1 MAFCKV
7 LTKKSRSIGFL
18 TNANPVAPQGVPR
31 WVGMRCH
38 QEHGRRGPKRGH
50 FLHELEARLAGHEEV
65 CDEHVVRR
73 LPEPSERF
81 LTR

>member
-31 WVGMRCH
+31 CLRMRCH
-38 QEHGRRGPKRGH
+38 QEHGRRGLKCGH
-50 FLHELEARLAGHEEV
+50 FLHELEPRHAGHEEV
-65 CDEHVVRR
+65 CDEQVAGC
-73 LPEPSERF
+73 LPEPPERF
-81 LTR
+81 LA